1 MKIDFDAVSAKY
13 KTLQEKE
20 QVNASR
26 PLARL
31 PSRAF
36 RALLPLY
43 TLKKM
48 ISACK
53 QSIKWR
59 TPSLNGTTKLS
70 ELLKSTDFAEY
81 QKFIAYV
88 DENHTHHLL
97 DLAKAGGKYLI
108 LIGPEGDFDPKEIQL
123 AFAQGFQA
131 VSLGKSRL
139 RTETAGLAAVQM
151 LQVLNR

>member
-26 PLARL
+26 PIARL

-48 ISACK
+48 ISACCG
-53 QSIKWR
+53 R
-59 TPSLNGTTKLS
+59 
-70 ELLKSTDFAEY
+70 
-81 QKFIAYV
+81 
-88 DENHTHHLL
+88 H
-97 DLAKAGGKYLI
+97 
-108 LIGPEGDFDPKEIQL
+108 
-123 AFAQGFQA
+123 
-131 VSLGKSRL
+131 VS
-139 RTETAGLAAVQM
+139 AWVHMAASP
-151 LQVLNR
+151 

>member
-43 TLKKM
+43 TLK
-48 ISACK
+48 
-53 QSIKWR
+53 
-59 TPSLNGTTKLS
+59 
-70 ELLKSTDFAEY
+70 
-81 QKFIAYV
+81 
-88 DENHTHHLL
+88 
-97 DLAKAGGKYLI
+97 
-108 LIGPEGDFDPKEIQL
+108 
-123 AFAQGFQA
+123 
-131 VSLGKSRL
+131 
-139 RTETAGLAAVQM
+139 
-151 LQVLNR
+151 